1 MSDYW
6 QRRQAQ
12 IMYEGMEDAEKTA
25 KEIADLYAKATREI
39 NYQIGEIFDRFVDK
53 HDLSEEEAKRL
64 LGMLRDPA
72 DIQSLMDRLKADP
85 KNAELLA
92 ELESP
97 AYRARIERLENLQTE
112 IDRMMQD
119 VYTQEKVV
127 SSEHYAN
134 VFNNAYY
141 RNIYEIQRAAGF
153 QFSFSTVDFATL
165 NQMLAMEFLGSNY
178 SKRIWKNTDALAKDV
193 KEQLILGFLTGKTES
208 DMAAEIANKYA
219 TGSYAAR
226 RLIRTESNFQATQGQ
241 KLAYEDA
248 DLELYQIVAT
258 LDLRTSKI
266 CREMDGK
273 VFPVA
278 KMQSGE
284 NAPPFHPF
292 CRTTTVAY
300 FEDDDLAT
308 LKRRARNP
316 LTGENELVSADTTY
330 AKWYE
335 KNVAHD
341 PKAQAVEKAIRNWGA
356 DQKQY
361 ERYKQVLGKS
371 AGKTFADFQEMKYN
385 KPEEWADK
393 KALYRKT
400 NAYNR
405 EVANEPAITEALKK
419 IAEAN
424 KLKME
429 GIENRIKTKASYL
442 RKINKKTRGST
453 DPKIIKGITESA
465 NDTIRYTYMGEP
477 EKLVDNFETVS
488 RELRDQGYTLI
499 DINNTWLDEKN
510 PYNGLN
516 TTFAAPNGQKFE
528 IQFHTPESLRIKE
541 EMHKLYEEQR
551 LETTP
556 PQRKVELMQQMADMA
571 EGMQVPAGIEKI
583 K

>member
-1 MSDYW
+1 
-6 QRRQAQ
+6 
-12 IMYEGMEDAEKTA
+12 MYEGMEDAEKTA

-39 NYQIGEIFDRFVDK
+39 NYQIGEIFDRFVNK

-119 VYTQEKVV
+119 VYNQEKVV

-258 LDLRTSKI
+258 LDLRTSEI
-266 CREMDGK
+266 CRGMDGK

-316 LTGENELVSADTTY
+316 LTGQNELVPADTTY

-400 NAYNR
+400 KAYNR

-429 GIENRIKTKASYL
+429 GLENRIKTKASYL

-488 RELRDQGYTLI
+488 RELKDQGYTLI
-499 DINNTWLDEKN
+499 DINNTWIDKKN

-516 TTFAAPNGQKFE
+516 TTFETPTGQKFE
-528 IQFHTPESLRIKE
+528 IQFHTPESLRVKE

-571 EGMQVPAGIEKI
+571 EGMQAPAGIEKI